1 MAGYTGAAVN
11 AWEAFCCVLFFRFFA
26 GVRNGRNR
34 RRIGAA
40 MGVQALLCTLIGYGL
55 QERYY
60 IGIMAVNLTASLLMF
75 YVFRVRYLTA
85 LVLSMFFWGLD
96 AIAEYLARIA
106 AERFLPLH
114 DRYFRQMPGWA
125 EHGFTV
131 LAGSVLL
138 LAGILLIGK
147 IMKGKAFYVLT
158 EKEWRILFLST
169 FITLVTFSGMAAKTR
184 FYDGSFLCLAL
195 AVLAV
200 DYVVYCLIDEIMR
213 REIKQREDRAFR
225 QRVKYETK
233 MYRSISENLDCQRKR
248 THEFKNQMAVIHAL
262 AAGGQHEELLA
273 YVEKADA
280 ALQSGLDAIDTNHV
294 IVNAVLNA
302 KYREATGKGIAFALK
317 VNDLSGLRLCDEDIV
332 LILSN
337 LLNNAMEACG
347 HAEEKIIKLK
357 FVLEGEQIVLS
368 VKNSMASMP
377 VVENGV
383 FLTTKTIDAQEH
395 GIGIRNVAETVEKYG
410 GRYAVDFGGEG
421 FLFSVLLDNPQ
432 TEPHQ

>member
-262 AAGGQHEELLA
+262 AAGGQHEEL
-273 YVEKADA
+273 
-280 ALQSGLDAIDTNHV
+280 
-294 IVNAVLNA
+294 NA

-432 TEPHQ
+432 TEPHE